1 MKHILFCF
9 LMLLV
14 GSAMAQRELVTDST
28 WISNE
33 NGMFFENHIAVYST
47 GEQEGGYKRLLG
59 DTSQVVDK
67 FTGKFEQD
75 AARFANDAKV
85 IVEYPAKIRE
95 LIRQDADVV
104 ALTGLSP
111 LKTLVSRYSAPFT
124 DTTWAVRQ
132 NGVNLGVVFAVNGQG
147 NLRYTLDTFPTKTA
161 LIFGDIIR
169 LNNFKN
175 TADDALFYRIGSN
188 LFSTI
193 DRSMI
198 LRVSGPGNTFRISVQ
213 PDAAI
218 PLKVAPA
225 AATKAA
231 APDIKSKKIRK
242 NSKQ

>member
-1 MKHILFCF
+1 MRYLFLF
-9 LMLLV
+9 LVMFL
-14 GSAMAQRELVTDST
+14 GCSAFAQRTLLTDST

-33 NGMFFENHIAVYST
+33 SGLFFENHIAIYDN
-47 GEQEGGYKRLLG
+47 GETEGGYKRLLG
-59 DTSQVVDK
+59 DTTKVVDK

-124 DTTWAVRQ
+124 DTTWAIRQ
-132 NGVNLGVVFAVNGQG
+132 NGVNLGVVFAVNAQG

-161 LIFGDIIR
+161 IIFGDVIR
-169 LNNFKN
+169 LNNYRN
-175 TADDALFYRIGSN
+175 TTDDVIFYRIGSN
-188 LFSTI
+188 SFSTI
-193 DRSMI
+193 DKMVI

-218 PLKVAPA
+218 PLKVAPF
-225 AATKAA
+225 KAA
-231 APDIKSKKIRK
+231 PLPISPNGSRKK
-242 NSKQ
+242 KQ